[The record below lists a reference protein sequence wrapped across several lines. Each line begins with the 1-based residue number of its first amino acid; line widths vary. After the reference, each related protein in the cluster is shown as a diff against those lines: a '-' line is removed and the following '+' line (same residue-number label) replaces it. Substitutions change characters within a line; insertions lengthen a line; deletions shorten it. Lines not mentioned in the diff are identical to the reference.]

1 MKQKFYIVQ
10 LHYNCMTTVITQ
22 VRLPKGIV
30 KEVDKLVTKGLYT
43 NKSDVIR
50 DAIRKL
56 ILEQQVGTLK
66 NSSNSISEVKNARR
80 KLSKEKINIEELN
93 NLK

>member
-1 MKQKFYIVQ
+1 
-10 LHYNCMTTVITQ
+10 MTTIITQ
-22 VRLPKGIV
+22 VRLPRGIIN
-30 KEVDKLVTKGLYT
+30 EVDKLVKKGLYT

-56 ILEQQVGTLK
+56 ILEQQIGSLK
-66 NSSNSISEVKNARR
+66 NNLDSIKEVKTIRQ
-80 KLSKEKINIEELN
+80 KLSKEKINLNKLN